1 MSRLTKNIIYNLLGQ
16 VLLLLL
22 GFVSIKYIF
31 GRLGEDALGIIYFTS
46 MLNAISVLMLQMGI
60 CSLTVREISS
70 NYEDN
75 PQYCHDLI
83 RTASFFFWTIFVL
96 LGIVIYFLAPIIVEK
111 WINLETIDTATAIY
125 VLRILLIGSLVALPQ
140 SLYTS
145 LFNGLERMEFSN
157 FIEVGISA
165 LRQFGTIF
173 ILIYGADLVGVA
185 YFYVFCYGVSIFISL
200 VFLAKFF
207 PLRSFIPGYFSEV
220 VKKNIGFASIMS
232 FQTIIGAIYAHADKL
247 IVSKLMS
254 VGTLGYYVFA
264 SATASKGTAV
274 VSSISRAAYPSL
286 SALFAKGNREALM
299 IQYRNLQDIICFIT
313 VPIFAV
319 MPFACIPLV
328 SYVLNEEIA
337 RLLLW
342 PMSLLSF
349 AFYIDGTMHI
359 SYYFSLAMGK
369 PGISTKAFLYQSLF
383 AVPTT
388 VVLTYYYELV
398 GAGLSVVFAELFGL
412 AYFVPRVCSE
422 CLRIS
427 AREWYGHI
435 LKILI
440 LASLTYGL
448 AWFLLGVIGNYSIL
462 SLTMTYIGAT
472 IGYLVCSY
480 FMINEKLR
488 EIILGYIKSSGK
500 VIRKNW
506 AA

>member
-16 VLLLLL
+16 TLLLLL
-22 GFVSIKYIF
+22 GFVSVKYIF

-46 MLNAISVLMLQMGI
+46 MLNAISISMLQMGI

-75 PQYCHDLI
+75 PKYCHDLI
-83 RTASFFFWTIFVL
+83 RTGSFFFWTIFVL

-145 LFNGLERMEFSN
+145 LFTGLERMEFSN
-157 FIEVGISA
+157 IIGVGTSV

-173 ILIYGADLVGVA
+173 ILANGGDLFSVA
-185 YFYVFCYGVSIFISL
+185 YFYVFCYGISIFISL

-207 PLRSFIPGYFSEV
+207 PLRSFIPGYFSHV
-220 VKKNIGFASIMS
+220 VKKNIGFASMMS
-232 FQTIIGAIYAHADKL
+232 FQTIIGAIYGQADKL

-264 SATASKGTAV
+264 GGIASQGTAV
-274 VSSISRAAYPSL
+274 ASSISRAAYPSL
-286 SALFAKGNREALM
+286 SALLAKGNREALM
-299 IQYRNLQDIICFIT
+299 IQYKNLQDIICFIT
-313 VPIFAV
+313 VPVFAS
-319 MPFACIPLV
+319 MPFACLPLI

-337 RLLLW
+337 RLLFL
-342 PMSLLSF
+342 PISLLSF
-349 AFYIDGTMHI
+349 AFYIDGTTHI
-359 SYYFSLAMGK
+359 PYYFSLAMGK
-369 PGISTKAFLYQSLF
+369 PNISAKSLLYQSLF
-383 AVPTT
+383 SVPTT
-388 VVLTYYYELV
+388 IILVYYYGLV
-398 GAGLSVVFAELFGL
+398 GAGLSVIFGELFGF
-412 AYFVPRVCSE
+412 AYFILRVCSE
-422 CLRIS
+422 CLKIS

-440 LASLTYGL
+440 LASLTYGS
-448 AWFLLGVIGNYSIL
+448 AWFLLGMIGNYSIL
-462 SLTMTYIGAT
+462 SLTMTYFGAT

-488 EIILGYIKSSGK
+488 EILSGYFRLFRKS
-500 VIRKNW
+500 VW
-506 AA
+506 